1 MVNLEKYNSFWIALR
16 TIPHKEKAVIR
27 ELELRD
33 YEVVFPMFPKLLPS
47 GKKTFRALISS
58 YVFVK
63 TDFKRL
69 ENLRYIPGSKGYL
82 QIDCKPALVKDT
94 EIEIMLKIC
103 GTLEI
108 ENNVKNFCCGDK
120 IKILSGALAGYD
132 GFIISKDRKN
142 ICINIG
148 EGALRIVFKTD
159 ETVFELIK

>member
-1 MVNLEKYNSFWIALR
+1 MADLEKDNSFWIALR
-16 TIPHKEKAVIR
+16 TIPHKEKSVIR

-33 YEVVFPMFPKLLPS
+33 YEITFPLISKLLPS
-47 GKKTFRALISS
+47 GKKRFSPLISS

-82 QIDCKPALVKDT
+82 QTDYKPALVKDT

-108 ENNVKNFCCGDK
+108 ENDVHDFCCGDK
-120 IKILSGALAGYD
+120 IKILSGALTGYD

-142 ICINIG
+142 ICIDIC
-148 EGALRIVFKTD
+148 EGALRIVFKTN
-159 ETVFELIK
+159 ETVFELIR